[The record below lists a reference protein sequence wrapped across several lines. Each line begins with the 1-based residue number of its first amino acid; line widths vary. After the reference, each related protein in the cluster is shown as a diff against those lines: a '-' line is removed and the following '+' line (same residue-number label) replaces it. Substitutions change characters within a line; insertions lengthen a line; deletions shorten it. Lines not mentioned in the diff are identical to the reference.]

1 MIRWLRTLHALVTL
15 ARSFRSALA
24 SGPPPR
30 AGAPAVGELLERAAA
45 ARSGGRSDEARALF
59 EEALRAHPGGGEPLA
74 IVHYELA
81 RLEAER
87 GRTAV
92 AVAHFKSALRADRG
106 FVPAAVALGDAQ
118 EHTGDLREAVRTWER
133 AAEARPTLALLGRLE
148 RVYRNEG
155 RPSRM
160 IALYRGAAE
169 RAPDDLSLAVGL
181 GRVYFELEMLDE
193 AADQFEK
200 IEVRA
205 PEMPI
210 VHAFLGD
217 LRAAGRDARGLRGVP
232 AGPAPGRRVRLAVP
246 VRGVRRRRCRV
257 GGPLSPLPPRERP
270 PARRSP
276 RPPGVSVNAW
286 ATAALDLLYPA
297 LCPVCDR
304 ALDAGRRDPL
314 CRECFAAVER
324 IEPPFCAR
332 CGMPWPS
339 FQRGAPPR
347 PALCHACMAAP
358 PRCRRAWASSGA
370 RTSSPGLP

>member
-87 GRTAV
+87 GRTAA

-133 AAEARPTLALLGRLE
+133 AAEVRPTLALLGRLE

-169 RAPDDLSLAVGL
+169 RASEDLSLAVGL

-210 VHAFLGD
+210 VHAFLGAIFERRGETREAFEEYRRA
-217 LRAAGRDARGLRGVP
+217 LRLAGAFDWPYRCAACGAAGAAWEDRCPRCLR
-232 AGPAPGRRVRLAVP
+232 
-246 VRGVRRRRCRV
+246 
-257 GGPLSPLPPRERP
+257 
-270 PARRSP
+270 
-276 RPPGVSVNAW
+276 VNA
-286 ATAALDLLYPA
+286 LR
-297 LCPVCDR
+297 PVGPRDR
-304 ALDAGRRDPL
+304 
-314 CRECFAAVER
+314 RE
-324 IEPPFCAR
+324 
-332 CGMPWPS
+332 
-339 FQRGAPPR
+339 
-347 PALCHACMAAP
+347 
-358 PRCRRAWASSGA
+358 
-370 RTSSPGLP
+370 SP